1 MHTFYATMNPGM
13 INREITK
20 RLAMLAESFP
30 VVAVTGPRQ
39 AGKTTLARRQF
50 AGHRYFNLE
59 SNSTL
64 RMAQADPDGFVNG
77 CGRAVI
83 DEVQRAPEL
92 LSSIQAAVDERGT
105 NGNFVVSG
113 SSNLLLSE
121 KIGQS
126 LAGRAAYAVLLPLS
140 LSELGRA
147 GKMEPDFA
155 SQVFKGFYPAL
166 YKSAV
171 PVTEFYDQ
179 YVATFVER
187 DVRLVRNIA
196 DLGAFRKFLML
207 LAGRIG
213 QLLNLESLANDTGIS
228 RRTAEDWISVLEACF
243 VVFRL
248 QPWFNNFGKRV
259 MKSPK
264 IYFHDTGVACRLLG
278 LASSSEVGSF
288 YLRGGLFENMV
299 IAEAMKHIANHGLA
313 ARLYFWRDS
322 NGNEVDLLVDC
333 GTRRV
338 PVEIKSSSTFS
349 AEFLKGMRGLRKT
362 AEGHG
367 VKLEEGAVVCDCEPF
382 ALSGCQL
389 VNWRDLSPV
398 FSRMNGFFTNEKK

>member
-1 MHTFYATMNPGM
+1 M
-13 INREITK
+13 IIREITD

-50 AGHRYFNLE
+50 DGHKYFNLE
-59 SNSTL
+59 SNSVM

-83 DEVQRAPEL
+83 DEVQRVPEL
-92 LSSIQAAVDERGT
+92 LSSIQAVVDERGT
-105 NGNFVVSG
+105 NGDFVVSG

-140 LSELGRA
+140 LSELKRA

-155 SQVFKGFYPAL
+155 SQLFKGFYPAL

-171 PVTEFYDQ
+171 PVAEFYDQ
-179 YVATFVER
+179 YVSTFVER

-196 DLGAFRKFLML
+196 DLSAFRKFLVL

-248 QPWFNNFGKRV
+248 QPWFNNLGKRA

-264 IYFHDTGVACRLLG
+264 IYFYDTGVACRLLG
-278 LASSSEVGSF
+278 LASPSEVESF
-288 YLRGGLFENMV
+288 YLRGGFFENMV
-299 IAEAMKHIANHGLA
+299 IADAMKHIANHGLS
-313 ARLYFWRDS
+313 ARLWFWRDS

-333 GTRRV
+333 GARKI

-349 AEFLKGMRGLRKT
+349 AEFVRGIKVLRK
-362 AEGHG
+362 AVEASGG
-367 VKLEEGAVVCDCEPF
+367 KLDEGAVACDCEPF
-382 ALSGCQL
+382 ALPDCQL

-398 FSRMNGFFTNEKK
+398 FSRMNRSETQKGGG